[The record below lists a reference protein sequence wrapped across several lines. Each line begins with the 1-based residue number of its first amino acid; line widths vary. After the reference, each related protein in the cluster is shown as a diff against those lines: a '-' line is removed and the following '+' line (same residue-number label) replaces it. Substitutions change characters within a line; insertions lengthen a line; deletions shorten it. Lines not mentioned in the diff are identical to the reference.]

1 MIPDCLRSHLGLW
14 VKGQVNTQQ
23 RSVMDV
29 VGNLFLQLTFFFIAN
44 NFSLSPKITFLSR
57 KTAVCACIS
66 TAVCACVDLYF
77 SPLKGSGY
85 PGSHAMPSMPSGGY
99 PPQASVLEPH
109 ETWNHHR
116 QDVPVWSPNME
127 VSI

>member
-23 RSVMDV
+23 RSMMGCGGEFVSAV
-29 VGNLFLQLTFFFIAN
+29 NIFFIAN

-57 KTAVCACIS
+57 KTAVCAFIS

-85 PGSHAMPSMPSGGY
+85 PGSHGMPSMPSGGY